1 MRCRRP
7 RRGSGRR
14 GGSLDGGGA
23 VALKLDAVELAH
35 KSDLGLVR
43 LGLVGDDAVRAAA
56 AELLAAARGHGL
68 EVRGLLVEPMAEPGV
83 ELIVGLRRDA
93 SFGPAVVVGL
103 GGVLTEVLDDVAI
116 RLAPVDHETACRCS
130 RSCAA
135 RGSSTGCVAHPRS
148 IGRPSPSSSWRSRGS
163 ARPGRTSS
171 RWTSTR
177 SSPRRPARWRSMRWS
192 CWPGRIG
199 RGGRWL
205 TNPSLLT
212 TRTPWG
218 VRLTLNRPAKLNA
231 LNGALVSALVAAL
244 DAAEADADVR
254 VIVLEGAGRAFSS
267 GYDLTEEAEGAIGG
281 PVEWRDLLAADVAAT
296 LRFLDSP
303 KPVIAQVHGYALAG
317 GLELAMAC
325 DLVVA
330 AEGTKL
336 GEPEIRY
343 GSAPVTLLM
352 PFLIGQ
358 KRTRELLLTGDLI
371 DAVEAERIGLV
382 NRVVPLAA
390 LAAEVDALAD
400 RLARTP
406 PEVMGPTKRMLNR
419 AMDAAGFR
427 LAVEAGLDLGAIIN
441 AADTP
446 EQREWDAIVRRD
458 GLKAALAWRDR
469 RYEERLGASGVEPSD

>member
-1 MRCRRP
+1 MP
-7 RRGSGRR
+7 
-14 GGSLDGGGA
+14 DEA
-23 VALKLDAVELAH
+23 V
-35 KSDLGLVR
+35 
-43 LGLVGDDAVRAAA
+43 
-56 AELLAAARGHGL
+56 
-68 EVRGLLVEPMAEPGV
+68 
-83 ELIVGLRRDA
+83 
-93 SFGPAVVVGL
+93 
-103 GGVLTEVLDDVAI
+103 VLTE
-116 RLAPVDHETACRCS
+116 
-130 RSCAA
+130 
-135 RGSSTGCVAHPRS
+135 
-148 IGRPSPSSSWRSRGS
+148 
-163 ARPGRTSS
+163 
-171 RWTSTR
+171 
-177 SSPRRPARWRSMRWS
+177 
-192 CWPGRIG
+192 
-199 RGGRWL
+199 
-205 TNPSLLT
+205 
-212 TRTPWG
+212 RTPWG

-231 LNGALVSALVAAL
+231 LNGELVAALVAAL
-244 DAAEADADVR
+244 DEAETDDAVR

-281 PVEWRDLLAADVAAT
+281 PVAWRELLAADVAAT

-325 DLVVA
+325 DLIVA

-371 DAVEAERIGLV
+371 DAAEAERIGLI
-382 NRVVPLAA
+382 NRVVPANA
-390 LAAEVDALAD
+390 LAAEVDRLAD

-419 AMDAAGFR
+419 AMDVAGFR

-446 EQREWDAIVRRD
+446 EQREWDSIVRRD

-469 RYEERLGASGVEPSD
+469 RYDERLAGDGHGSDVPAADDG

>member
-1 MRCRRP
+1 MP
-7 RRGSGRR
+7 
-14 GGSLDGGGA
+14 D
-23 VALKLDAVELAH
+23 
-35 KSDLGLVR
+35 
-43 LGLVGDDAVRAAA
+43 
-56 AELLAAARGHGL
+56 
-68 EVRGLLVEPMAEPGV
+68 EPV
-83 ELIVGLRRDA
+83 
-93 SFGPAVVVGL
+93 
-103 GGVLTEVLDDVAI
+103 
-116 RLAPVDHETACRCS
+116 
-130 RSCAA
+130 
-135 RGSSTGCVAHPRS
+135 
-148 IGRPSPSSSWRSRGS
+148 
-163 ARPGRTSS
+163 
-171 RWTSTR
+171 
-177 SSPRRPARWRSMRWS
+177 
-192 CWPGRIG
+192 
-199 RGGRWL
+199 
-205 TNPSLLT
+205 LLT

-218 VRLTLNRPAKLNA
+218 VRFTLNRPDKLNA
-231 LNGALVSALVAAL
+231 LNGELVTALVAAL
-244 DAAEADADVR
+244 DAAEADPAVR

-281 PVEWRDLLAADVAAT
+281 PVAWREALAVDVAAT

-303 KPVIAQVHGYALAG
+303 KPVVAQVHGYALAG

-325 DLVVA
+325 DLIVA

-352 PFLIGQ
+352 PYLIGQ

-371 DAVEAERIGLV
+371 DAAEAERIGLI
-382 NRVVPLAA
+382 NRVVPADQLAA
-390 LAAEVDALAD
+390 DVDRLAD

-419 AMDAAGFR
+419 AMDVAGFR

-469 RYEERLGASGVEPSD
+469 RYEERLTERGGGVGDPEASGHPD

>member
-1 MRCRRP
+1 MA
-7 RRGSGRR
+7 
-14 GGSLDGGGA
+14 D
-23 VALKLDAVELAH
+23 
-35 KSDLGLVR
+35 
-43 LGLVGDDAVRAAA
+43 
-56 AELLAAARGHGL
+56 
-68 EVRGLLVEPMAEPGV
+68 EPV
-83 ELIVGLRRDA
+83 
-93 SFGPAVVVGL
+93 
-103 GGVLTEVLDDVAI
+103 
-116 RLAPVDHETACRCS
+116 
-130 RSCAA
+130 
-135 RGSSTGCVAHPRS
+135 
-148 IGRPSPSSSWRSRGS
+148 
-163 ARPGRTSS
+163 
-171 RWTSTR
+171 
-177 SSPRRPARWRSMRWS
+177 
-192 CWPGRIG
+192 
-199 RGGRWL
+199 
-205 TNPSLLT
+205 LLT
-212 TRTPWG
+212 ARTPWG

-231 LNGALVSALVAAL
+231 LNGALVTALVAAL
-244 DAAEADADVR
+244 DDAEADPDVR
-254 VIVLEGAGRAFSS
+254 VVVLQGAGRAFSS
-267 GYDLTEEAEGAIGG
+267 GYDLTEEAEGTVGG
-281 PVEWRDLLAADVAAT
+281 PVAWRDLLAADVAAT

-303 KPVIAQVHGYALAG
+303 KPVIAQIHGYALAG

-352 PFLIGQ
+352 PYLIGQ

-382 NRVVPLAA
+382 NRVVATDA

-458 GLKAALAWRDR
+458 GLRAALAWRDA
-469 RYEERLGASGVEPSD
+469 RYDERLAGGERGRREPGDGGRNA